1 MVQINL
7 LPPSA
12 RKKQKLRLKL
22 DLKTLE
28 AIDLKPLI
36 FTLVGVIVSVMVL
49 WLALGIRLNLKQNE
63 LARLNE
69 QVKLGQ
75 LSSQKLDKLNKE
87 KERFQ
92 KKLEFLNQRLKREI
106 SWAENLNRL
115 SNLVPPGIWLNNI
128 ALHSKEEDAIATY
141 DKLDI
146 DGSAVSLA
154 GEEMIVLIG
163 GFMSALKEDEVLSG
177 QFSEIKLVS
186 SQKKKRNNIDVMDF
200 KLLCQ
205 FR

>member
-12 RKKQKLRLKL
+12 RKKEKLKLRL
-22 DLKTLE
+22 DLKAVE
-28 AIDLKPLI
+28 ALDLKPLI
-36 FTLVGVIVSVMVL
+36 STLVGLIVLVMVL
-49 WLALGIRLNLKQNE
+49 WLALGIRLNLKQKE

-69 QVKLGQ
+69 QVKLSQ
-75 LSSQKLDKLNKE
+75 VSSQRLDKLNKE

-92 KKLEFLNQRLKREI
+92 KKLEFLNQRLKRAI

-128 ALHSKEEDAIATY
+128 AVYSREEDEIAVC
-141 DKLDI
+141 DRLDI

-163 GFMSALKEDEVLSG
+163 GFMSALKEDAVFSG

>member
-1 MVQINL
+1 M
-7 LPPSA
+7 
-12 RKKQKLRLKL
+12 
-22 DLKTLE
+22 
-28 AIDLKPLI
+28 
-36 FTLVGVIVSVMVL
+36 
-49 WLALGIRLNLKQNE
+49 
-63 LARLNE
+63 
-69 QVKLGQ
+69 
-75 LSSQKLDKLNKE
+75 DKLNKE

-92 KKLEFLNQRLKREI
+92 KKLEFLEQRLKREI
-106 SWAENLNRL
+106 SWAENLSRL

-128 ALHSKEEDAIATY
+128 DVQSKEEDAIATY

-146 DGSAVSLA
+146 DGSALSLA
-154 GEEMIVLIG
+154 GEEMIVSIG
-163 GFMSALKEDEVLSG
+163 RFMRALKEDEVFSG